1 MLLKRFL
8 LLSLFCFLLNKTN
21 AQKVGLVLSGGGMRA
36 MAHIGVLKALEENHV
51 PIDYITG
58 TSAGAYIGSL
68 YAMGYTP
75 DEMER
80 LVTTKNFIL
89 ISSGIFNDD
98 NTYYFKKNPPDASW
112 VTVKFVLDSVLRTQ
126 LPSNV
131 VNPAEIDFTLSE
143 RAASPSM
150 LAGYNFDSLV
160 VPFRCVAADI
170 TNKQPIVF
178 RNGDLAMAVRASMA
192 FPFYYAP
199 VLLDNKILFDGGI
212 YNNFPVDIMQQ
223 DFNPDVIIGVNAAG
237 LPDIPFEGNFLTQ
250 IKTMLYQSTN
260 YKVPREGDIIIE
272 PDIKYMSSFDYS
284 RIKTAIDSGYASTMR
299 VMERIKTN
307 TAHEADT
314 MRLEERRNFFRE
326 TKEEI
331 IIDQIYI
338 HGVSADKAIYIRKI
352 LNPSN
357 ECINLKQLSKAYFKL
372 VADDNI
378 RYLFP
383 HILYNPDSRNYDL
396 HLDAKRANGL
406 MVDFGGNFSSRPIN
420 TGFVGFQHNYWGRL
434 SYKAAGNVYFGKLY
448 NSSMARLRIDIPGKF
463 PMYIEPS
470 ATINQWDFYKSS
482 NTFINDIKP
491 SYLVQYDRSY
501 ALNFG
506 IPARNKAKVIAGAS
520 WFKLNNRYYQT
531 RKFTQSDTNDLTK
544 FEGVSASLELERSTL
559 NRKMYAN
566 DGTYL
571 NIRFRYVFGKEN
583 TIPGSTNAIRD
594 TVKAFH
600 NYPQGSIVYDNYFS
614 HVWKLRFGF
623 YGELTLSGQP
633 FFANYTASVLAA
645 PTFYPLQET
654 KTLFLENFRA
664 HNFAGSGL
672 KTIIAINN
680 SVDFRLEGYMF
691 QPFNEI
697 LPGKNNKAVYGEYL
711 NKRYF
716 IGTANAVYNSP
727 IGPVSLSLNYYDKR
741 EKSFSV
747 IFHLGYILFNRRA
760 LY

>member
-1 MLLKRFL
+1 MLLNRFL
-8 LLSLFCFLLNKTN
+8 LLALFCFLLNKST

-58 TSAGAYIGSL
+58 TSAGAYIGSM

-75 DEMER
+75 EEMER
-80 LVTTKNFIL
+80 LVTTKSFML
-89 ISSGIFNDD
+89 ISSGIFDDD

-131 VNPAEIDFTLSE
+131 VNPAEIDFALSE
-143 RAASPSM
+143 RAAAPSM

-260 YKVPREGDIIIE
+260 YKVPREVDIIIE

-284 RIKTAIDSGYASTMR
+284 RIKTAIDSGYTSTMR
-299 VMERIKTN
+299 AMQRIKEN
-307 TAHEADT
+307 TVRETDILQLT
-314 MRLEERRNFFRE
+314 QRRRYFRE
-326 TKEEI
+326 PKNEI

-383 HILYNPDSRNYDL
+383 HILYNPDSHNYDF

-463 PMYIEPS
+463 PLYIEPS

-501 ALNFG
+501 AVNFG
-506 IPARNKAKVIAGAS
+506 VPARNKAKVIAGAS

-531 RKFTQSDTNDLTK
+531 RQFTQSDTNDLTK
-544 FEGVSASLELERSTL
+544 FDGISASLELERSTL

-571 NIRFRYVFGKEN
+571 NIRFRYVFGREN
-583 TIPGSTNAIRD
+583 TIPGSTNSLRD
-594 TVKAFH
+594 TVKNYH
-600 NYPQGSIVYDNYFS
+600 NYPQGSIVYDNYFT
-614 HVWKLRFGF
+614 HLWKLRFGF

-664 HNFAGSGL
+664 HNFVGSGL

-680 SVDFRLEGYMF
+680 SVDFRLEGYVF

-697 LPGKNNKAVYGEYL
+697 LPVINNKAVYGEDF

-741 EKSFSV
+741 ENPFSV
-747 IFHLGYILFNRRA
+747 IFHLGYIMFNRRA